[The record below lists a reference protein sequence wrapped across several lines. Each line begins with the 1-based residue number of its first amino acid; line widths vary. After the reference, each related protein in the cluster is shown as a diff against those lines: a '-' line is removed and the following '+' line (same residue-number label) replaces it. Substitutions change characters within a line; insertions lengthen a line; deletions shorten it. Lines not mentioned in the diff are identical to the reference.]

1 MKSKTNKGLKIIC
14 LNRKA
19 SFNYFF
25 NEILEA
31 GIVLKGSEIKSIRKG
46 KVNISDSYAVDKG
59 GEIVLINSHI
69 SSYKESSYNDH
80 YPTNDRKLLL
90 NKREVNKLIGKIN
103 REGFTIVP
111 TKMYFK
117 RGKVKVEIAVAK
129 GKKQYDKRQV
139 KKQRDWNREKSR
151 YFRKTS
157 WFKMIFL
164 GLGSNLPSK
173 YGDRFTNINLAI
185 SSLEGYGIK
194 VIKKSSF
201 YETPS
206 YPNKENPKFINAV
219 ILVETILPPIDLMSV
234 LIFIE
239 EKLERKRGKKNDP
252 RTCDIDIIDYNS
264 QILNLRYNNLDLTV
278 PHKELTL
285 RNFILFPLQEISPTW
300 EHPKTKEIISV
311 LLQKLNDED
320 KNSILKIVKNW

>member
-1 MKSKTNKGLKIIC
+1 
-14 LNRKA
+14 
-19 SFNYFF
+19 
-25 NEILEA
+25 
-31 GIVLKGSEIKSIRKG
+31 
-46 KVNISDSYAVDKG
+46 
-59 GEIVLINSHI
+59 
-69 SSYKESSYNDH
+69 
-80 YPTNDRKLLL
+80 
-90 NKREVNKLIGKIN
+90 
-103 REGFTIVP
+103 
-111 TKMYFK
+111 
-117 RGKVKVEIAVAK
+117 
-129 GKKQYDKRQV
+129 
-139 KKQRDWNREKSR
+139 
-151 YFRKTS
+151 
-157 WFKMIFL
+157 MIFL

-239 EKLERKRGKKNDP
+239 EKLERKRGKKNDA

-320 KNSILKIVKNW
+320 KNSILKIVKN